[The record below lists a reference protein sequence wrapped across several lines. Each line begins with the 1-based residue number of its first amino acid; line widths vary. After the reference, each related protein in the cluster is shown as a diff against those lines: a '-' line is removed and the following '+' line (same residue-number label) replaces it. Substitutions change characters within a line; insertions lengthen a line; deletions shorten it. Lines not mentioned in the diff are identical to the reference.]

1 MAGSINLTNLTSQI
15 LHIQSGILLPGTFL
29 PNLRHLDKCIIKC
42 FLKARISVSST
53 QYLFKKCKSDY
64 DNSLSKIFQLFVTWD
79 NTQILFYF
87 LLQALPNP
95 STSSFCHR
103 PSRSFHCS
111 HTAFFQLPKW
121 TKLFLI
127 TRNLSM
133 CYPHSRML
141 PPSYLIWLIQI
152 SQMLLSQNGLSHL
165 TL

>member
-1 MAGSINLTNLTSQI
+1 MEFCSLVHSSPIFAISISASSSAFSRPEFQCHQPNIYLKNVNQI
-15 LHIQSGILLPGTFL
+15 MTILYLKSFNYLSPETT
-29 PNLRHLDKCIIKC
+29 LR
-42 FLKARISVSST
+42 
-53 QYLFKKCKSDY
+53 
-64 DNSLSKIFQLFVTWD
+64 
-79 NTQILFYF
+79 FYFIF

-103 PSRSFHCS
+103 PSRSLHCS